1 MCENK
6 ETALAVQPE
15 QLNEVMAKPSGGFIE
30 SFRESYKLASVF
42 AKSSLVPQQYQ
53 GKTED
58 CAIAVDMAER
68 MGVTPLMVMQ
78 NLYVVKGKPSWS
90 GQACMSFIKA
100 KYGDAEPV
108 YTGQRGTDTRGCFVR
123 VTKPDGEVIE
133 GAEVTIGMAKAEGW
147 YSKKDKYGKETS
159 KWQTMPELMLAYRA
173 AAFFARVYC
182 PEILMGVQV
191 EGEVEDMERPQP
203 QKAPDPFNITK
214 VEEYKV

>member
-6 ETALAVQPE
+6 ENALAVQPE
-15 QLNEVMAKPSGGFIE
+15 QVTEIMAKPQGGFIE
-30 SFRESYKLASVF
+30 SFRECYNLAKVF

-191 EGEVEDMERPQP
+191 EGEVEDSERSQP
-203 QKAPDPFNITK
+203 QKAPDPFNVTN

>member
-15 QLNEVMAKPSGGFIE
+15 QLNEVMAKPQGGFIE

-100 KYGDAEPV
+100 KYGDAEPI

-147 YSKKDKYGKETS
+147 MSNKK
-159 KWQTMPELMLAYRA
+159 WINMPELMLAYRA

-191 EGEVEDMERPQP
+191 EGEVEDSERPQP
-203 QKAPDPFNITK
+203 QKAPDPFNVTN
-214 VEEYKV
+214 VEEYKL

>member
-53 GKTED
+53 GRTED

-100 KYGDAEPV
+100 KYGDAMPV
-108 YTGQRGTDTRGCFVR
+108 YTGERGTDSRGCYVR
-123 VTKPDGEVIE
+123 VRTPEGEVIE
-133 GAEVTIGMAKAEGW
+133 GTEVTIAMAKAEGW
-147 YSKKDKYGKETS
+147 MNNS
-159 KWQTMPELMLAYRA
+159 KWKNMPEQMLAYRA

>member
-6 ETALAVQPE
+6 DTALTVQSE
-15 QLNEVMAKPSGGFIE
+15 QLNEVMAKPTGGFIE
-30 SFRESYKLASVF
+30 SFRESYKLASVL

-58 CAIAVDMAER
+58 CALAIDMAER
-68 MGVTPLMVMQ
+68 MGVSPLMVMQ
-78 NLYVVKGKPSWS
+78 SLYVVKGKPSWS

-123 VTKPDGEVIE
+123 VIKPDGEVIE
-133 GAEVTIGMAKAEGW
+133 GTEVTIAMAKSEGW
-147 YSKKDKYGKETS
+147 MSNS
-159 KWQTMPELMLAYRA
+159 KWKNMPEQMLAYRA

-182 PEILMGVQV
+182 PEILMGVSV
-191 EGEVEDMERPQP
+191 EGEVEDMQPSQP
-203 QKAPDPFNITK
+203 QKAPDPFKTEVI
-214 VEEYKV
+214 E

>member
-6 ETALAVQPE
+6 ETALTIQPE
-15 QLNEVMAKPSGGFIE
+15 QVTEIMAKPQGGFIE

-100 KYGDAEPV
+100 KYGDAMPI
-108 YTGQRGTDTRGCFVR
+108 YTGERGTDSRGCYVR
-123 VTKPDGEVIE
+123 AKLPDGEIIE
-133 GAEVTIGMAKAEGW
+133 GTEVTIAMAKAEGW
-147 YSKKDKYGKETS
+147 MNNS
-159 KWQTMPELMLAYRA
+159 KWKNMPEQMLAYRA
-173 AAFFARVYC
+173 ASFFARVYC

-191 EGEVEDMERPQP
+191 EGEVEDSERPQP
-203 QKAPDPFNITK
+203 QKAPDPFVISNI
-214 VEEYKV
+214 EE

>member
-15 QLNEVMAKPSGGFIE
+15 QLNEVMAKPQGGFIE

-68 MGVTPLMVMQ
+68 MGVTPLIVMQ

-100 KYGDAEPV
+100 KYGDAMPI
-108 YTGQRGTDTRGCFVR
+108 YTGERGTDSRGCYVR
-123 VTKPDGEVIE
+123 VKTPEGEIIE
-133 GAEVTIGMAKAEGW
+133 GTEVTIAMAKAEGW
-147 YSKKDKYGKETS
+147 TSNKK
-159 KWQTMPELMLAYRA
+159 WINMPELMLAYRA

-191 EGEVEDMERPQP
+191 EGEVEDSERPQP
-203 QKAPDPFNITK
+203 QKAPDPFNITN

>member
-15 QLNEVMAKPSGGFIE
+15 QLNEVMAKPQGGFIE

-100 KYGDAEPV
+100 KYGDAEPI

-147 YSKKDKYGKETS
+147 TSNKK
-159 KWQTMPELMLAYRA
+159 WINMPELMLAYRA
-173 AAFFARVYC
+173 AAFFARVYW

-191 EGEVEDMERPQP
+191 EGEVEDSERPQP
-203 QKAPDPFNITK
+203 QKAPDPFSKNVN
-214 VEEYKV
+214 VEEITV

>member
-6 ETALAVQPE
+6 ETTLAVQPE
-15 QLNEVMAKPSGGFIE
+15 QLNEVMAKPQGGFIE

-100 KYGDAEPV
+100 KYGDAEPI

-147 YSKKDKYGKETS
+147 TSNKK
-159 KWQTMPELMLAYRA
+159 WINMPELMLAYRA

-191 EGEVEDMERPQP
+191 EGEVEDSERPQP
-203 QKAPDPFNITK
+203 QTAPDPFNVTN

>member
-1 MCENK
+1 
-6 ETALAVQPE
+6 
-15 QLNEVMAKPSGGFIE
+15 MAKPSGGFIE

-100 KYGDAEPV
+100 KYGDAEPI

-203 QKAPDPFNITK
+203 QKAPDPFNVTN

>member
-1 MCENK
+1 MCEPK

-15 QLNEVMAKPSGGFIE
+15 QVNEVMAKPQGGFIE

-100 KYGDAEPV
+100 KYGEAQPV
-108 YTGQRGTDTRGCFVR
+108 YIGERGTDSRGCYIRVR
-123 VTKPDGEVIE
+123 TPEGEVIE
-133 GAEVTIGMAKAEGW
+133 GAEVTIKMAKSEGW
-147 YSKKDKYGKETS
+147 YSKPGS

-191 EGEVEDMERPQP
+191 EGEAEDSERPQP
-203 QKAPDPFNITK
+203 QKAPDPFNITN
-214 VEEYKV
+214 VEEIKV

>member
-6 ETALAVQPE
+6 ETALTVQPE
-15 QLNEVMAKPSGGFIE
+15 QLNEVMAKPTGGFIE
-30 SFRESYKLASVF
+30 SFRESYKLASVL

-58 CAIAVDMAER
+58 CALAIDMADR
-68 MGVTPLMVMQ
+68 MGVSPLMVMQ
-78 NLYVVKGKPSWS
+78 SLYVVKGKPSWS

-182 PEILMGVQV
+182 PEILMGVSV
-191 EGEVEDMERPQP
+191 EGEVEDMQPSQP
-203 QKAPDPFNITK
+203 QKAPDPFKTEVI
-214 VEEYKV
+214 E